1 MLYSKLIAKLKY
13 KKGKILF
20 QAEIYFIYLVRLTGN
35 YLQMAG
41 KRSVLEKIYRM
52 RQLILIFIILSSI
65 HDW

>member
-20 QAEIYFIYLVRLTGN
+20 QAEIYFIFLVYLTGN

-52 RQLILIFIILSSI
+52 RQLILIFIILSI
-65 HDW
+65 HD